1 MGALM
6 LVAGVI
12 GAVVLSALSDRQ
24 GKRVRFIVIGLLAA
38 IPGLLGVT
46 FATSAI
52 VLYAS
57 AAELG
62 FFVVAILPLGMQYAA
77 EVTRPTPEGTSNG
90 LIQLCGQVSVVY
102 VFVMSALRLSNGSF
116 TVSLLLSA
124 ALLAVLAL
132 VMSRLK
138 DAGTAPVRTGGA
150 TAPTPD

>member
-1 MGALM
+1 M
-6 LVAGVI
+6 
-12 GAVVLSALSDRQ
+12 
-24 GKRVRFIVIGLLAA
+24 RFIVIGLLAA

-46 FATSAI
+46 FATSAV
-52 VLYAS
+52 VLYVS

-102 VFVMSALRLSNGSF
+102 VYVMSALRLSNGSF

-132 VMSRLK
+132 LMSRLK
-138 DAGTAPVRTGGA
+138 EPA
-150 TAPTPD
+150 TAPAPARSAAAPPPVA